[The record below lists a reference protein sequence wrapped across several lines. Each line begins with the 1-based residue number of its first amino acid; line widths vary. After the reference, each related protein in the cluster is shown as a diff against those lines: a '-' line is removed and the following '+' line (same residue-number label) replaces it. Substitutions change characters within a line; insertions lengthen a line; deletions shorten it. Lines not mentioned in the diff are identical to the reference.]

1 MPTLPAAVTA
11 HAAAVE
17 TALEEYLDEALP
29 RLVGLHAALG
39 PLADELRDFV
49 SRGGKRLRPVLLR
62 VGHELVGGHPDHVLG
77 ACVAI
82 ELLHTCALL
91 HDDIIDGATT
101 RRGHATSHVT
111 FAEQHRIAGAAGSAD
126 HVGEAMAI
134 LLGDLAFVQADD
146 ALLRCDVTPD
156 RLLAGLST
164 FVLLREE
171 VMAGQA
177 LDVHVAARRS
187 VDPELA
193 LRVATLK
200 SGRYSVTRPLQL
212 GAVLAGADDALLG
225 VLETVGDPL
234 GRAFQLRDDLLGV
247 FGSEA
252 ATGKS
257 ATGDLAE
264 GKRTLLIAEAWA
276 RLDED
281 GRARVADR
289 LGAPDLTD
297 EQADD
302 LRRMIED
309 CGARAAVS
317 QRITDEVTAARVGLA
332 HLPAGRARDLLDEL
346 TGWFEDRQA

>member
-1 MPTLPAAVTA
+1 MPTLPVAVAA
-11 HAAAVE
+11 HAAAIE
-17 TALEEYLDEALP
+17 AAIDEYLDAALP
-29 RLVGLHAALG
+29 RLVGLHPALG
-39 PLADELRDFV
+39 PLADELRGFV

-62 VGHELVGGHPDHVLG
+62 VGHELAGGTADDVLG

-91 HDDIIDGATT
+91 HDDVIDDATT
-101 RRGHATSHVT
+101 RRGQATSHVT
-111 FAEQHRIAGAAGSAD
+111 FAEQHRTAGAAGDAD
-126 HVGEAMAI
+126 HYGEAMAI

-146 ALLRCDVTPD
+146 ALLRCHVVPE

-177 LDVHVAARRS
+177 LDVHVAAGRS
-187 VDPELA
+187 VDAELA

-212 GAVLAGADDALLG
+212 GAVLAGADETLLA
-225 VLETVGDPL
+225 VLEAVGDPL

-264 GKRTLLIAEAWA
+264 GKRTLLVAEAWA
-276 RLDED
+276 RLDEP
-281 GRARVADR
+281 GRARLADR

-297 EQADD
+297 EEADE
-302 LRRMIED
+302 LRRLIEG

-317 QRITDEVTAARVGLA
+317 QRITDEVTAARIALA
-332 HLPAGRARDLLDEL
+332 RLPEGPSRDLLDDL
-346 TGWFEDRQA
+346 TGWFGDRSA